1 MNRYFRHETGC
12 LSAKRRTLA
21 ILIILIAGGAAS
33 PGHVSASTGPI
44 ACHVAGLPYVV
55 KCGTL
60 PVKESISSGR
70 TIEMYYILVP
80 AAHRNTGAIFEIGG
94 GPGQSAAELAP
105 ALGGTNPAQSLLQ
118 MHADHDLIF
127 ADQRG
132 TGRSHP
138 LQCPELFASRQ
149 SSFQEI
155 YPSAP
160 LRACRARLAKTSD
173 LRAYGTSSAVD
184 DLDALRSALG
194 YRTISI
200 DTGSYG
206 SQVAFEYLRRHPMS
220 LRSVL
225 LEAVVPTYAKV
236 PLPFTRA
243 AQHALDELQA
253 SCVADASCAK
263 AFPNFSSEW
272 TEVNRRFAGGP
283 QRVTFQDAHGMT
295 TAMLSREVF
304 ADSVRH
310 VLYSQFFAA
319 ALPAANHAAARND
332 YGPLAMLIATQIDE
346 TKTVLAFGMF
356 FSVTCSED
364 VVFITPQET
373 EAAKSLGFLGDLR
386 IRGQQRACA
395 IWNVRSAS
403 KKFLSP
409 VRSNVPVLMISGADD
424 PAAPAWLGASQLPYL
439 SDARQVIVVNGGHS
453 NGDPCLTRMRVAFIS
468 NPDPRRVRASCAT
481 QYWRPPFVTD
491 FAAWYAKYFTT

>member
-1 MNRYFRHETGC
+1 M
-12 LSAKRRTLA
+12 
-21 ILIILIAGGAAS
+21 
-33 PGHVSASTGPI
+33 
-44 ACHVAGLPYVV
+44 
-55 KCGTL
+55 
-60 PVKESISSGR
+60 
-70 TIEMYYILVP
+70 
-80 AAHRNTGAIFEIGG
+80 
-94 GPGQSAAELAP
+94 
-105 ALGGTNPAQSLLQ
+105 
-118 MHADHDLIF
+118 
-127 ADQRG
+127 
-132 TGRSHP
+132 
-138 LQCPELFASRQ
+138 
-149 SSFQEI
+149 
-155 YPSAP
+155 
-160 LRACRARLAKTSD
+160 
-173 LRAYGTSSAVD
+173 
-184 DLDALRSALG
+184 
-194 YRTISI
+194 
-200 DTGSYG
+200 
-206 SQVAFEYLRRHPMS
+206 
-220 LRSVL
+220 L

-319 ALPAANHAAARND
+319 ALSAAIHAAARND

-386 IRGQQRACA
+386 IRGQQRMRDLEREER
-395 IWNVRSAS
+395 V
-403 KKFLSP
+403 KE
-409 VRSNVPVLMISGADD
+409 VPLPRTFQRARADD
-424 PAAPAWLGASQLPYL
+424 FGRRRSGGARLARRKPASIPQRCAPGSLSSTAGTVTETRVSHACGSRSFRTPIPGEFAHRAPPSIGALP
-439 SDARQVIVVNGGHS
+439 S
-453 NGDPCLTRMRVAFIS
+453 
-468 NPDPRRVRASCAT
+468 
-481 QYWRPPFVTD
+481 
-491 FAAWYAKYFTT
+491 